1 MFFASNDHPHGLQ
14 NKQLQQL
21 LGILKTNTCYS
32 LHTHLSQWEIFL
44 KHFTDTVWTTQTSGE
59 EPHCS
64 VVWDASNAS
73 LSMKIHWDWRK
84 TSALCVCVKFIT
96 LYSPVW
102 RDSEESPAPIQYRSI
117 RPHSIISI
125 SQSAALTVVTWP
137 ALLRPWSYYE
147 TNYIPFI
154 KK

>member
-1 MFFASNDHPHGLQ
+1 MQ
-14 NKQLQQL
+14 VM
-21 LGILKTNTCYS
+21 
-32 LHTHLSQWEIFL
+32 HLFQWRYIEI
-44 KHFTDTVWTTQTSGE
+44 GE
-59 EPHCS
+59 
-64 VVWDASNAS
+64 
-73 LSMKIHWDWRK
+73 K

-102 RDSEESPAPIQYRSI
+102 RDSDESPAPIQYRSI

-147 TNYIPFI
+147 TNYIPFMKSNDFCCEWCTLWAPQWKTYTSVI
-154 KK
+154 SFFPCNVDNIQHSEKSIHSHQKTGHREDR